1 MLDNDSGSVSPFV
14 LNIVNIYMAAV
25 LEGLSIQLEH

>member
-1 MLDNDSGSVSPFV
+1 MLDGDSGSVSPFV
-14 LNIVNIYMAAV
+14 LNIVNIYMTAV